1 MLNAL
6 IWIVIWI
13 VVIASSSWVLV
24 DARSIGVQKGQIR
37 GIANMGPVGWFFACL
52 LLWIIGFPMYL
63 AKRPEYKRVN
73 GKDSSNTAVSM
84 IGVAAVAA
92 VAISIVL
99 TFTCDIK
106 VSTSVLQ
113 DEVAQSIRET
123 WAKEPILANVKIDS
137 FNLVHKSGNQYEGL
151 LDATLSGERKKL
163 VIDVTY
169 DGKQFMWRVR
179 PYW

>member
-6 IWIVIWI
+6 IWIV
-13 VVIASSSWVLV
+13 VIASSIWVLI
-24 DARSIGVQKGQIR
+24 DARRIGVQKGQIR
-37 GIANMGPVGWFFACL
+37 GIANMGPVGWFFVCL

-73 GKDSSNTAVSM
+73 EKDSSNTAVSI

-99 TFTCDIK
+99 TFTGDIK
-106 VSTSVLQ
+106 ISTSDLQ
-113 DEVAQSIRET
+113 VDVAQSIRET
-123 WAKEPILANVKIDS
+123 WAKEPSLANARIDS

-151 LDATLSGERKKL
+151 LDVTLDGEREKL
-163 VIDVTY
+163 VVDVTY
-169 DGKQFMWRVR
+169 DGKQFMWQVR
-179 PYW
+179 Q